1 MRLRPRSRTFNSRRR
16 LNLEALEP
24 RQMLS
29 ATVTAV
35 LSAGNLT
42 LTGNK
47 NAAYVEVHETATT
60 GTFLITGLSGTKISY
75 NGATGT
81 SESVSGVTGSLTV
94 NLPGSGSGTQS
105 FELDSLSLATETDII
120 GNLSITMGNANNTVT
135 LQGPGLGVG
144 GNASI
149 TTGSGNQTISVGKVE
164 DIGDGFDFFVNGG
177 PMSITTGAG
186 NSTVSV
192 YDTGIYEGSLSI
204 TLGNGN
210 GKVTVGSESDPDGD
224 IFVGDNLCV
233 DLGNGNGTVGVFNSD
248 IDNNL
253 VVQTGSGNQ
262 NITIGA
268 EHPEEFLDQSVH
280 PDEIPF
286 SDYDVTVGG
295 YIYVGDCPGNT
306 NVTIFDTTTE
316 SFEESE
322 VVHPA
327 FISQSSLDPG
337 DVAIE
342 LASGNDNVTIGSSIS
357 EVNTDVSISGNLY
370 IDTGTGNTSDYIKC
384 TTVDGNTE
392 ISHQAGNTSIT
403 IGAYDQYLYEE
414 ESDVVFEGSLCITTS
429 TGNATIAL
437 GGTAEGDSVFVGC
450 TTKITTGAGTNS
462 ISLTDDEFDGNVSI
476 TTGTGNSTINILD
489 DDFFSNLGVT
499 LGVGGTSGGNSSVTI
514 RDTFVEG
521 STTLAG
527 GGNASLYYDGT
538 DDFAGGLSYSHFKKV
553 TT

>member
-1 MRLRPRSRTFNSRRR
+1 MRRR

-60 GTFLITGLSGTKISY
+60 GTFLVTGLSGTKISY
-75 NGATGT
+75 GASTGT
-81 SESVSGVTGSLTV
+81 SESISGVTGSLTV

-105 FELDSLSLATETDII
+105 FELDSLSLATETDVI
-120 GNLSITMGNANNTVT
+120 GNLAITMGNANNTVT

-186 NSTVSV
+186 NSTVTVVDSAV
-192 YDTGIYEGSLSI
+192 YEGSLTI

-210 GKVTVGSESDPDGD
+210 GKVTVGSEADYDAPD

-233 DLGNGNGTVGVFNSD
+233 HLGNGNGTVGVFNSD
-248 IDNNL
+248 INNNL

-268 EHPEEFLDQSVH
+268 EHSEEFLDQSVH
-280 PDEIPF
+280 PDEIAFP
-286 SDYDVTVGG
+286 DYDVTVGG
-295 YIYVGDCPGNT
+295 YIYVSDCPGNT
-306 NVTIFDTTTE
+306 NVTILDTTTE
-316 SFEESE
+316 SFESD

-327 FISQSSLDPG
+327 FISQSSLNAG

-342 LASGNDNVTIGSSIS
+342 LASGNNSVTIGSSIS
-357 EVNTDVSISGNLY
+357 EVNTDVLIGGNLY

-384 TTVDGNTE
+384 TTVEENTE
-392 ISHQAGNTSIT
+392 ISHLAGNTSIT
-403 IGAYDQYLYEE
+403 IGAFDQYLYEE
-414 ESDVVFEGSLCITTS
+414 DSDVVFEGNLCITTS

-462 ISLTDDEFDGNVSI
+462 ISLTDDDFDGNVSI

-499 LGVGGTSGGNSSVTI
+499 LGVGGTSGTNSSVTI
-514 RDTFVEG
+514 RDAFVEG